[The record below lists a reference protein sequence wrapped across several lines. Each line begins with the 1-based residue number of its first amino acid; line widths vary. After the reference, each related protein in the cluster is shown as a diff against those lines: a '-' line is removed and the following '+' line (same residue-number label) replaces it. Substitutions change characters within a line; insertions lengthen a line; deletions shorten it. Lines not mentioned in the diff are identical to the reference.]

1 MRSFLDGLPAQGV
14 VMCHPGFV
22 DEQLLS
28 LDPFTDQREREH
40 AYLASEQF
48 PVLLAEKQVTLG

>member
-1 MRSFLDGLPAQGV
+1 V

-28 LDPFTDQREREH
+28 LDPLTYQREHEH
-40 AYLASEQF
+40 AYLAGEEF
-48 PVLLAEKQVTLG
+48 PALLAEKQVTLG